1 MSSWAQVHPRYI
13 VPRYRLD
20 ALNNFSLEISVSKFG
35 FHHVADVLP
44 PCGAYQSTNVAIGWK
59 FHITI
64 GQQEVDQ
71 HAVVVRGIPDTQLR
85 EDIQRAP
92 L

>member
-1 MSSWAQVHPRYI
+1 
-13 VPRYRLD
+13 VPL
-20 ALNNFSLEISVSKFG
+20 
-35 FHHVADVLP
+35 
-44 PCGAYQSTNVAIGWK
+44 CGAYQSTNVAIGWK

-85 EDIQRAP
+85 EDIQRTPARRLVP
-92 L
+92 QQRRVSMTSKSGSWFDLF